1 MTRISF
7 WTRLL
12 DLISPRLCTVCGE
25 RLSITEEVICGK
37 CNLHLPRT
45 GFQRNAKD
53 NIMAKMF
60 WGQIPIE
67 RASALFYY
75 EAHSETAN
83 IIYELKYKNHPEIGE
98 TMGRMMARELQR
110 ADFFD
115 GIDGIVPVPLAKKRE
130 RQRGYNQSMEI
141 AKGVSEITSLPIYNK
156 VVKRNTFSG
165 SQTSKGRWERNEN
178 VENVFEL
185 IDGDSIRG
193 KHLLIIDDVVT
204 TGATIIACAKEMSK
218 AEGVRFS
225 VLSLGFA
232 KS

>member
-1 MTRISF
+1 MKISF
-7 WTRLL
+7 WSRLL
-12 DLISPRLCTVCGE
+12 DLISPRLCVVCGE
-25 RLSITEEVICGK
+25 RLAVTEETLCSK
-37 CNLHLPRT
+37 CYLHLPRT
-45 GFQRNAKD
+45 DFGRDLYENV
-53 NIMAKMF
+53 MAKLF
-60 WGQIPIE
+60 WGQIAIE
-67 RASALFYY
+67 KATALFYY
-75 EAHSETAN
+75 EPHAETAN
-83 IIYELKYKNHPEIGE
+83 ILYELKYKNHPEIGE
-98 TMGRMMARELQR
+98 TMGRMMARELER
-110 ADFFD
+110 GDFFD
-115 GIDGIVPVPLAKKRE
+115 GIDGIVPVPLAKKRQ

-156 VVKRNTFSG
+156 VVKRNTFNG

>member
-1 MTRISF
+1 MRISL

-25 RLSITEEVICGK
+25 RLSVTEEVLCGK

-45 GFQRNAKD
+45 GFQRD
-53 NIMAKMF
+53 PQENIMAKIF

-67 RASALFYY
+67 RATALFYY
-75 EAHSETAN
+75 EAHAKTAN

-98 TMGRMMARELQR
+98 TMGRMMARELER
-110 ADFFD
+110 GDFFD
-115 GIDGIVPVPLAKKRE
+115 GIDGIVPVPLAKKRQ

-141 AKGVSEITSLPIYNK
+141 AKGVSEI
-156 VVKRNTFSG
+156 KRNAFSG